1 MKSVSLSQVVRSQQ
15 PSGLASPVQSWREL
29 TALGLTLSAGLVLIA
44 LCLMALD
51 PGAPAAWIIV
61 PVLLGGSLPLFAAMP
76 GQFDVQTR
84 FEAAHMV
91 HTLDDSLAAMGYVP
105 TGGPEGRLRHYT
117 RPASLF
123 RWKERTI
130 SLAIHEH
137 AITIAGPLPALRR
150 LQHSLSA

>member
-1 MKSVSLSQVVRSQQ
+1 MKSVSLSQLVRSQQ
-15 PSGLASPVQSWREL
+15 PASLSKPVQSWREL
-29 TALGLTLSAGLVLIA
+29 TAIGLTLSAGLALIA
-44 LCLMALD
+44 LFLMTLD
-51 PGAPAAWIIV
+51 PGVPAAWIIV
-61 PVLLGGSLPLFAAMP
+61 PVLLGGSLPLFATMA

-84 FEAAHMV
+84 FDAAHLV
-91 HTLDDSLAAMGYVP
+91 HTLDSSLVEMGYAP
-105 TGGPEGRLRHYT
+105 TGDTNSRLRHYI

-123 RWKERTI
+123 RWKARTI